1 MKLKRNYKKIALAL
15 SLCFIILW
23 SVMGTGTSLAW
34 FSDKSNEVN
43 NIFHGA
49 DFNMDVYYF
58 DGTEY
63 KPLTSDTKL
72 FDDNALYEPGYTQIA
87 YLKVENNGT
96 VPFYFNTAINVREYK
111 VVTNIWGQELN
122 LKDHL
127 RFAIKSGDSHEN
139 LTALLDTRD
148 EIRAL
153 ETESLTSYATDKVKL
168 NVGGEA
174 YVALVL
180 RMPEAV
186 GNEAN
191 YDTTDPWVKLGVT
204 VEATQNLI
212 Q

>member
-1 MKLKRNYKKIALAL
+1 MKIIKQYKKIALAL

-34 FSDKSNEVN
+34 FSDKSNEIN

-49 DFNMDVYYF
+49 EFNMDVFYF

-63 KPLTSDTKL
+63 KPLTSETKL
-72 FDDNALYEPGYTQIA
+72 FDDNALYEPGYTQIV

-96 VPFYFNTAINVREYK
+96 VPFYLNTAINVREYK
-111 VVTNIWGQELN
+111 VTTNVWGQPLN
-122 LKDHL
+122 LKDYL
-127 RFAIKSGDSHEN
+127 RFAITSASSHDG
-139 LTALLDTRD
+139 LVSLLDTRD
-148 EIRAL
+148 EVKSL
-153 ETESLTSYATDKVKL
+153 QTEKLTSYATEKVKL
-168 NVGGEA
+168 EVDGEV
-174 YVALVL
+174 YIALVL

-191 YDTTDPWVKLGVT
+191 YQVTTPWVKLGVT
-204 VEATQNLI
+204 VGATQNLN

>member
-1 MKLKRNYKKIALAL
+1 MIKPYKKVALAL

-23 SVMGTGTSLAW
+23 SVLGTGTSLAW
-34 FSDKSNEVN
+34 FSDTSNEVN

-49 DFNMDVYYF
+49 DFEMDVFYF
-58 DGTEY
+58 DGTDY
-63 KPLTSDTKL
+63 QPLDSDVKL
-72 FDDNALYEPGYTQIA
+72 FDDNALYEPGYTQIV

-111 VVTNIWGQELN
+111 VATNVWGKEFN

-127 RFAIKSGDSHEN
+127 RFAITSADSHEAI
-139 LTALLDTRD
+139 TSATDTR
-148 EIRAL
+148 EKVKAL
-153 ETESLTSYATDKVKL
+153 KTEPQSSYATEKVSL
-168 NVGGEA
+168 AAGGEA
-174 YVALVL
+174 YVALIL

-191 YDTTDPWVKLGVT
+191 YDTKSPWVKLGVT
-204 VEATQNLI
+204 VEATQNLN

>member
-1 MKLKRNYKKIALAL
+1 MKIKKPYKKIALAL

-34 FSDKSNEVN
+34 FSDTSNEVN

-49 DFNMDVYYF
+49 DFNMDVFYF
-58 DGTEY
+58 DGNDY
-63 KPLTSDTKL
+63 QPLTSETKL
-72 FDDNALYEPGYTQIA
+72 FDDNALYEPGYTQIV
-87 YLKVENNGT
+87 YLRVENNGT
-96 VPFYFNTAINVREYK
+96 IPFYFNTAINVREYK
-111 VVTNIWGQELN
+111 VVTNVWGKELN
-122 LKDHL
+122 LKNHL
-127 RFAIKSGDSHEN
+127 RFAITSADSHDE
-139 LTALLDTRD
+139 LVAALDTRE

-153 ETESLTSYATDKVKL
+153 KTEGLTSYATDKVELAVDGK
-168 NVGGEA
+168 A

-191 YDTTDPWVKLGVT
+191 YDTTSPWVKLGVT
-204 VEATQNLI
+204 VEATQNLN